1 MRIKTGF
8 SVYIHKESSIY
19 ETIPR
24 IMSSK
29 MLLGYTDEALDRR
42 YTIGKQYFSTD
53 LLWDRVREVRAQQKT
68 ES

>member
-29 MLLGYTDEALDRR
+29 MLLGYTDDRR